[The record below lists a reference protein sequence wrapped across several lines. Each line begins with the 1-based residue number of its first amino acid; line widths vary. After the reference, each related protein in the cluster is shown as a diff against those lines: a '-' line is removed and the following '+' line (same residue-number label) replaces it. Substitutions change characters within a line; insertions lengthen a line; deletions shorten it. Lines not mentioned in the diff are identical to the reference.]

1 MAWNRLS
8 KKTIYALSTACILAV
23 GINNALADEPVKVG
37 IALDLSGPFS
47 VLGAEARDGFN
58 LAIEKL
64 DSTLGGQPAKF
75 LQHDFA
81 GSPEQAT
88 QLVNR
93 YIQRE
98 DIDLFTG
105 PIGSNAALAVAPALF
120 KAQVP
125 YISSNPGPSQ
135 FAGKRCHAFFFGQYQ
150 NDTYDEAAGRLAN
163 EQGYDNVVI
172 IAPNY
177 PAGRDHLNGF
187 KRLYE
192 GNVVDEIYT
201 QMGQI
206 DYATEIA
213 QIRSVKPDGVFFFLP
228 GAMGI
233 NFIKQYMS
241 SGLQDTPLIAPGF
254 SADQDV
260 IDAVGESM
268 QGLLSTTH
276 WAHDLPI
283 EANQEFVSAFQ
294 EKYEGR
300 YPSVYAAMAYD
311 TIMAMDAAVRDA
323 GGVNDKQALVK
334 AIENPSFDSVRGE
347 FQYGPNHYPIQNYYV
362 RVVEADADGHYTN
375 KLVGTVLE
383 QHQDSYVDECRMK

>member
-1 MAWNRLS
+1 MSWGGQVYKLPGLLAAASIFMAAGS
-8 KKTIYALSTACILAV
+8 VSAQ
-23 GINNALADEPVKVG
+23 EPVKVG

-58 LAIEKL
+58 LAIETL
-64 DSTLGGQPAKF
+64 DGTLGGLPAEF
-75 LQHDFA
+75 LQNDF
-81 GSPEQAT
+81 GGNPEQAT

-98 DIDLFTG
+98 DIDFFTG

-135 FAGKRCHAFFFGQYQ
+135 FAGNRCHPFFFGQYQ
-150 NDTYDEAAGRLAN
+150 NDTYDEAAGYLAN
-163 EQGYDNVVI
+163 EQGYEKMVI

-192 GNVVDEIYT
+192 GEVIDELYT

-206 DYATEIA
+206 DYAPEIA
-213 QIRSVKPDGVFFFLP
+213 QIRSLKPDAVFFFLP

-241 SGLQDTPLIAPGF
+241 GGLQETPLIAPGF

-260 IDAVGESM
+260 ISAVGESM
-268 QGLLSTTH
+268 EGVLSTTH

-283 EANQEFVSAFQ
+283 EANEQFVQAFRD
-294 EKYEGR
+294 KYEGR

-323 GGVNDKQALVK
+323 GGVEDSQALV
-334 AIENPSFDSVRGE
+334 AALESPSFASVRGD
-347 FQYGPNHYPIQNYYV
+347 FSYGANHYPIQNYYV
-362 RVVEADADGHYTN
+362 RVVQADEDGVFTN
-375 KLVGTVLE
+375 RLVGTVLE
-383 QHQDSYVDECRMK
+383 DHQDSYVDECRM

>member
-1 MAWNRLS
+1 MKRSSLS
-8 KKTIYALSTACILAV
+8 KLWIKAIGVGAWSFTAAV
-23 GINNALADEPVKVG
+23 SAWAQEPVKVG
-37 IALDLSGPFS
+37 IALDLSGPFA

-58 LAIEKL
+58 LAIEL
-64 DSTLGGQPAKF
+64 LEGQLGGIPAEF
-75 LQHDFA
+75 LQNDFA
-81 GSPEQAT
+81 GSPEQAA

-98 DIDLFTG
+98 KIDLFTG

-120 KAQVP
+120 KAQIP
-125 YISSNPGPSQ
+125 YLSSNPGPSQ
-135 FAGKRCHAFFFGQYQ
+135 FAGKRCSPFFFGQYQ
-150 NDTYDEAAGRLAN
+150 NDTYDEAAGHLAN
-163 EQGYDNVVI
+163 EKGYQKMVI

-177 PAGRDHLNGF
+177 PAGRDHLSGF
-187 KRLYE
+187 KRLYQGE
-192 GNVVDEIYT
+192 VIDEVYT

-213 QIRSVKPDGVFFFLP
+213 HIRSLKPDAVFFFLP

-233 NFIKQYMS
+233 NFIKQYVA
-241 SGLQDTPLIAPGF
+241 SGLQDIPLVAPGF

-268 QGLLSTTH
+268 MGLLSTTH

-283 EANQEFVSAFQ
+283 EANQRFVTAFR

-311 TIMAMDAAVRDA
+311 TVMAMDAAVRDA
-323 GGVNDKQALVK
+323 GGVEDRQALLE
-334 AIENPSFDSVRGE
+334 ALRNPSFESVRGE
-347 FQYGPNHYPIQNYYV
+347 FEYGPNHYPIQNYYV
-362 RVVEADADGHYTN
+362 REVQVDEDGVLTN
-375 KLVGTVLE
+375 KLIGTVLE
-383 QHQDSYVDECRMK
+383 RHQDAYVEDCRH

>member
-1 MAWNRLS
+1 MKRGSLSSQWVKAIGMGAFALTASVQAW
-8 KKTIYALSTACILAV
+8 AQ
-23 GINNALADEPVKVG
+23 DPVKVG

-58 LAIEKL
+58 LAIETL
-64 DSTLGGQPAKF
+64 DGQLGGLPAEF
-75 LQHDFA
+75 LQNDFA

-120 KAQVP
+120 KAQIP
-125 YISSNPGPSQ
+125 YLSSNPGPSQ
-135 FAGKRCHAFFFGQYQ
+135 FAGKRCSPFFFGQYQ
-150 NDTYDEAAGRLAN
+150 NDTYDEAAGYPAN
-163 EQGYDNVVI
+163 EQGYEKMVI
-172 IAPNY
+172 VAPNY

-192 GNVVDEIYT
+192 GEVVDELYT

-213 QIRSVKPDGVFFFLP
+213 QIRSSKPDAVFFFLP
-228 GAMGI
+228 GARSI
-233 NFIKQYMS
+233 SFIKQYVS
-241 SGLQDTPLIAPGF
+241 SGLQDIPLVAPGF

-260 IDAVGESM
+260 ISAVGESM
-268 QGLLSTTH
+268 EGWLSTTH

-283 EANQEFVSAFQ
+283 EANERFVEAFR
-294 EKYEGR
+294 EKYDGR
-300 YPSVYAAMAYD
+300 YPTVYAAMAYD
-311 TIMAMDAAVRDA
+311 SLMAMDAAVRDA
-323 GGVNDKQALVK
+323 GGVQDKQALVQ
-334 AIENPSFDSVRGE
+334 ALENPSFESVRGDFE
-347 FQYGPNHYPIQNYYV
+347 YGPNHYPIQNYYV
-362 RVVEADADGHYTN
+362 REVHADEDGVYTN

-383 QHQDSYVDECRMK
+383 NHQDAYVDECRM

>member
-1 MAWNRLS
+1 MKRGSLSSQWVKAIGMGAFALTASVQAW
-8 KKTIYALSTACILAV
+8 AQ
-23 GINNALADEPVKVG
+23 DPVKVG

-58 LAIEKL
+58 LAIETL
-64 DSTLGGQPAKF
+64 DGQLGGLPAEF
-75 LQHDFA
+75 LQNDFA

-120 KAQVP
+120 KAQIP
-125 YISSNPGPSQ
+125 YLSSNPGPSQ
-135 FAGKRCHAFFFGQYQ
+135 FAGKRCSPFFFGQYQ
-150 NDTYDEAAGRLAN
+150 NDTYDEAAGYLAN
-163 EQGYDNVVI
+163 EQGYEKMVI
-172 IAPNY
+172 VAPNY

-192 GNVVDEIYT
+192 GEVVDEIYT

-213 QIRSVKPDGVFFFLP
+213 QIRSTKPDAVFFFLP

-233 NFIKQYMS
+233 NFIKQYVS
-241 SGLQDTPLIAPGF
+241 SGLQDIPLVAPGF

-260 IDAVGESM
+260 ISAVGESM
-268 QGLLSTTH
+268 EGLLSTTH

-283 EANQEFVSAFQ
+283 EANERFVEAFR
-294 EKYEGR
+294 EKYDGR
-300 YPSVYAAMAYD
+300 YPTVYAAMAYD
-311 TIMAMDAAVRDA
+311 SLMAMDAAVRDA
-323 GGVNDKQALVK
+323 GGVQDKQALVQ
-334 AIENPSFDSVRGE
+334 ALENPSFESVRGDFE
-347 FQYGPNHYPIQNYYV
+347 YGPNHYPIQNYYV
-362 RVVEADADGHYTN
+362 REVHADEDGVYTN

-383 QHQDSYVDECRMK
+383 NHQDAYVDECRM

>member
-1 MAWNRLS
+1 MKRGSLSSQWVKAIGMGAFALTASVQAW
-8 KKTIYALSTACILAV
+8 AQ
-23 GINNALADEPVKVG
+23 DPVKVG

-58 LAIEKL
+58 LAIETL
-64 DSTLGGQPAKF
+64 DGQLGGLPAEF
-75 LQHDFA
+75 LQNDFA

-120 KAQVP
+120 KAQIP
-125 YISSNPGPSQ
+125 YLSSNPGPSQ
-135 FAGKRCHAFFFGQYQ
+135 FAGKRCSPFFFGQYQ
-150 NDTYDEAAGRLAN
+150 NDTYDEAAGYLAN
-163 EQGYDNVVI
+163 EQGYEKMVI
-172 IAPNY
+172 VAPNY

-192 GNVVDEIYT
+192 GEVVDEIYT

-213 QIRSVKPDGVFFFLP
+213 QIRSTKPDAVFFFLP

-233 NFIKQYMS
+233 NFIKQYVS
-241 SGLQDTPLIAPGF
+241 SGLQDIPLVAPGF

-260 IDAVGESM
+260 ISAVGESM
-268 QGLLSTTH
+268 EGLLNTTH

-283 EANQEFVSAFQ
+283 EANERFVEAFR
-294 EKYEGR
+294 EKYDGR
-300 YPSVYAAMAYD
+300 YPTVYAAMAYD
-311 TIMAMDAAVRDA
+311 SLMAMDAAVRDA
-323 GGVNDKQALVK
+323 GGVQDKQALVQ
-334 AIENPSFDSVRGE
+334 ALENPSFESVRGDFE
-347 FQYGPNHYPIQNYYV
+347 YGPNHYPIQNYYV
-362 RVVEADADGHYTN
+362 REVHADEDGVYTN

-383 QHQDSYVDECRMK
+383 NHQDAYVDECRM

>member
-1 MAWNRLS
+1 MKRGSLSSQWVKAIGMGAFALTASVQAW
-8 KKTIYALSTACILAV
+8 AQ
-23 GINNALADEPVKVG
+23 DPVKVG

-58 LAIEKL
+58 LAIETL
-64 DSTLGGQPAKF
+64 DRTLGGLPAEF
-75 LQHDFA
+75 LQNDF
-81 GSPEQAT
+81 GGNPEQAT

-98 DIDLFTG
+98 DIDFFSG
-105 PIGSNAALAVAPALF
+105 PVGSNASLAVAPALF

-135 FAGKRCHAFFFGQYQ
+135 FAGNRCHPFFFGQYQ
-150 NDTYDEAAGRLAN
+150 NDTYDEAAGYLAN
-163 EQGYDNVVI
+163 EQGYEKMVI

-192 GNVVDEIYT
+192 GEVIDELYT

-206 DYATEIA
+206 DYAPEIA
-213 QIRSVKPDGVFFFLP
+213 QIRSLKPDAVFFFLP

-241 SGLQDTPLIAPGF
+241 GGLQETPLIAPGF

-260 IDAVGESM
+260 ISAVGESM
-268 QGLLSTTH
+268 EGVLSTTH

-283 EANQEFVSAFQ
+283 EANEQFVQAFRD
-294 EKYEGR
+294 KYEGR

-323 GGVNDKQALVK
+323 DGVEDSQALIE
-334 AIENPSFDSVRGE
+334 ALENPSFESVRGE
-347 FQYGPNHYPIQNYYV
+347 FEYGPNHYPIQNYYV
-362 RVVEADADGHYTN
+362 REVQADEDGVN
-375 KLVGTVLE
+375 
-383 QHQDSYVDECRMK
+383 

>member
-1 MAWNRLS
+1 MKRGSLSSQWVKAIGVGAFALTASVQAW
-8 KKTIYALSTACILAV
+8 AQ
-23 GINNALADEPVKVG
+23 DPVKVG

-58 LAIEKL
+58 LAIETL
-64 DSTLGGQPAKF
+64 DGQLGGLPAEF
-75 LQHDFA
+75 LQNDFA

-120 KAQVP
+120 KAQIP
-125 YISSNPGPSQ
+125 YLSSNPGPSQ
-135 FAGKRCHAFFFGQYQ
+135 FAGKRCSPFFFGQYQ
-150 NDTYDEAAGRLAN
+150 NDTYDEAAGYLAN
-163 EQGYDNVVI
+163 EEGYEKMVI
-172 IAPNY
+172 VAPNY

-192 GNVVDEIYT
+192 GEVVDEIYT

-213 QIRSVKPDGVFFFLP
+213 QIRSTKPDAVFFFLP

-233 NFIKQYMS
+233 NFIKQYVS
-241 SGLQDTPLIAPGF
+241 SGLQDTPLVAPGF

-260 IDAVGESM
+260 ISAVGESM
-268 QGLLSTTH
+268 EGLLSTTH

-283 EANQEFVSAFQ
+283 EANERFVEAFR

-300 YPSVYAAMAYD
+300 YPTVYAAMAYD
-311 TIMAMDAAVRDA
+311 SLMAMDAAVRDA
-323 GGVNDKQALVK
+323 GGVQDKQALVQ
-334 AIENPSFDSVRGE
+334 ALENPSFESVRGE
-347 FQYGPNHYPIQNYYV
+347 FEYGPNHYPIQNYYV
-362 RVVEADADGHYTN
+362 REVHADEDGVYTN

-383 QHQDSYVDECRMK
+383 NHQDAYVDECRM